1 VQIHRVRGKDLTD
14 ALERAARLYG
24 AQAAVLSQERDE
36 DGEVT
41 IAIGTDEVDPRLR
54 AVGFTSKRAEKRR
67 DSTLPS
73 IDPGVADVKR
83 RLQAAGCSP
92 QWIDAV
98 VAEVEQSKARG
109 THAIDAAAKVI
120 GRELNVVDAPRSDG
134 RPRMIALVGPTGV
147 GKTTTIAKLADR
159 LSSAGRRV
167 GLVALDA
174 FRAGA
179 VEQLRAFA
187 DRLELPLWTPRTA
200 ADLAESLSSYG
211 PVDVLLVDTTG
222 RSPRDAY
229 ELKQIQ
235 KSLAELAGVGSVTTY
250 LTLQATTSPAN
261 LARAWSAFA
270 RCKPS
275 GLVLT
280 KLDEADVLG
289 PILEVP
295 RRTKLGVAFLCDG
308 QDVTGHLERPSRSRL
323 VDLLFRR
330 RAS

>member
-1 VQIHRVRGKDLTD
+1 
-14 ALERAARLYG
+14 
-24 AQAAVLSQERDE
+24 
-36 DGEVT
+36 
-41 IAIGTDEVDPRLR
+41 
-54 AVGFTSKRAEKRR
+54 
-67 DSTLPS
+67 
-73 IDPGVADVKR
+73 
-83 RLQAAGCSP
+83 
-92 QWIDAV
+92 
-98 VAEVEQSKARG
+98 
-109 THAIDAAAKVI
+109 
-120 GRELNVVDAPRSDG
+120 
-134 RPRMIALVGPTGV
+134 V

-159 LSSAGRRV
+159 MSNSGRRV

-187 DRLELPLWTPRTA
+187 DRLEVPLWTPRSA
-200 ADLAESLSSYG
+200 DDLARSVADHG
-211 PVDVLLVDTTG
+211 PVDVALVDTTG

-229 ELKQIQ
+229 ELRQIQ
-235 KSLAELAGVGSVTTY
+235 TALADLAGFGSLTTY

-261 LARAWSAFA
+261 LARAWSGFA
-270 RCKPS
+270 RLEPA

-330 RAS
+330 RAR